1 MVKNMEGYKVS
12 DVVCIGQACIDFFIN
27 GIQEDF
33 DIGNMR
39 NTCES
44 FTMEIG
50 GDSTNESRILKRMGV
65 DVSVV
70 HSRGDDAA
78 GAVIKYLFDKD
89 GVDISKCIVS
99 PDAKTSIV
107 IIFPMKEKERHVIFP
122 RTFTERAS
130 FEVTPKMIEGAKVVS
145 FASLLGHPFREPEN
159 VYNAAKLVKSIGAT
173 LCADINLIPNL
184 DINNYVDS
192 FPFIDYFFPNNE
204 EALGLTHLDSIEKAA
219 DFFLGKGI
227 KNVITKTGK
236 DGVYVKNATTEFSL
250 PAFKIDQ
257 VIDTT
262 GAGDN
267 FAAGFICAM
276 LDGMSLKEC
285 LLFATATSSIAV
297 QIIGASTGVQSKK
310 QVEDAIAVQK
320 EKYPE
325 IYNAFFEN

>member
-1 MVKNMEGYKVS
+1 MS

-27 GIQEDF
+27 GIKDDF

-65 DVSVV
+65 DVSVI

-78 GAVIKYLFDKD
+78 GAVIKYLFEKD

-99 PDAKTSIV
+99 SNAKTSIV

-122 RTFTERAS
+122 ETFSERAS
-130 FEVTPKMIEGAKVVS
+130 FEITPSMIEGAKVVS
-145 FASLLGHPFREPEN
+145 FASLLGHPFKDPEN

-173 LCADINLIPNL
+173 LCADINLIRGL
-184 DINNYVDS
+184 EIENYKDS
-192 FPFIDYFFPNNE
+192 FPFIDYFFPNHE
-204 EALGLTHLDSIEKAA
+204 EALGLSHLDSLEAAA
-219 DFFLGKGI
+219 DYFLSLGV
-227 KNVITKTGK
+227 KNLIMKTGK
-236 DGVYVKNATTEFSL
+236 EGVYVKNASSEFRL
-250 PAFKIDQ
+250 PAFVIDQ

-276 LDGMSLKEC
+276 LDGKNLKEC

-297 QIIGASTGVQSKK
+297 QIIGASTGVQSKQ
-310 QVEDAIAVQK
+310 QVIDAIEFQRLH
-320 EKYPE
+320 YPQVYE
-325 IYNAFFEN
+325 AFFK